1 MIKLTEETTLTL
13 LSYHCH
19 SLVPIGVS
27 CAGVLL
33 ESHVSLSSRFC
44 VILYT
49 CMYVCIMKYICTYH
63 YNISWYRYVHICY
76 VYSWK
81 LISLLLLLLV
91 CIIGCISYLATWRS
105 HHSWSFHV
113 WRWQFI
119 ASSSHYQE
127 PIWHPS
133 FAYRG
138 LWRRRRHWTAIYNLV
153 TQVAWVPWWLCTS
166 FSRLSLPRSIH
177 YSRGP
182 PLIWPE
188 EWNCFSS
195 D

>member
-33 ESHVSLSSRFC
+33 ESHVSLSDKRFC
-44 VILYT
+44 VMLYV
-49 CMYVCIMKYICTYH
+49 YVCTMYICIYSYYYITYH
-63 YNISWYRYVHICY
+63 GIDTYVYHML
-76 VYSWK
+76 YSWK
-81 LISLLLLLLV
+81 LISLLFVLSV
-91 CIIGCISYLATWRS
+91 CILGCISYLATWRS
-105 HHSWSFHV
+105 HHSLSFHV

-133 FAYRG
+133 FIYRG
-138 LWRRRRHWTAIYNLV
+138 LWRQRRHCTAIYDLV
-153 TQVAWVPWWLCTS
+153 TQVAWVP
-166 FSRLSLPRSIH
+166 
-177 YSRGP
+177 
-182 PLIWPE
+182 
-188 EWNCFSS
+188 
-195 D
+195 